1 MVHSACQCDSV
12 TGLGTDIWP
21 NVILDASIC
30 QMFLGE
36 INTWISGLSKQMP
49 SLTWEELHPIIWRTG
64 WNSNGG
70 KRNSCLTAELG
81 HGSFPTFGLEFGIDC
96 TPSSILLLRPS
107 DSNWSYITASSGSL
121 ACEVPILEPSQPL
134 YLCEPIPDNKSLYK
148 YIHTYILLV
157 LFPWRTLIQRPW
169 VGEKKRKSDD
179 LPKSLTSGRAKRNI

>member
-21 NVILDASIC
+21 NVIPDASIC

-81 HGSFPTFGLEFGIDC
+81 HGSFPTFGLELKHWLFLGLQPARIWTRLYTIVYPTSQAFRLKLELHHSVIWVSSLWSANFGAF
-96 TPSSILLLRPS
+96 SASILVWT
-107 DSNWSYITASSGSL
+107 DSW
-121 ACEVPILEPSQPL
+121 
-134 YLCEPIPDNKSLYK
+134 
-148 YIHTYILLV
+148 
-157 LFPWRTLIQRPW
+157 
-169 VGEKKRKSDD
+169 
-179 LPKSLTSGRAKRNI
+179 